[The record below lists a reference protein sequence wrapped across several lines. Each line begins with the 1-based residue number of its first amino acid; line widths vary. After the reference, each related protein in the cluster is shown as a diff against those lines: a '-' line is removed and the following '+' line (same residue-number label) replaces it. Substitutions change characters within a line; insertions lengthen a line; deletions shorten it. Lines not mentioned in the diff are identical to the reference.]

1 MEHIQRE
8 TGAKVLL
15 RGRGSGYIEPDTGRE
30 ACEPLSIFIQSVYTT
45 LCLSVCLSLYQLL
58 SK

>member
-15 RGRGSGYIEPDTGRE
+15 RGRGSGYMEPDTGRE
-30 ACEPLSIFIQSVYTT
+30 ACEPLYVFIQSVHTT
-45 LCLSVCLSLYQLL
+45 VSLSVCS
-58 SK
+58 SV